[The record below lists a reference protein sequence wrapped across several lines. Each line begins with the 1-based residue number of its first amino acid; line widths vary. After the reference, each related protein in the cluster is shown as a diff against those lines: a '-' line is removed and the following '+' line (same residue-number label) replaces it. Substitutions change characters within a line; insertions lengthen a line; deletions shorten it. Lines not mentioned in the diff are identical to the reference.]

1 MGKNAKKRRESKERG
16 TRRTLSLQVSLPL
29 VDALMGLEED
39 FFALCV
45 RSGQA
50 VLSAM
55 LEEDRTALC
64 GPKWSRT
71 VKGEAQRAGTTR
83 SEVTLGGRRI
93 PITRPRA
100 RRRGGEEIDLPTFVW
115 ASGRDP
121 LHRATL
127 TAISAGVSTRAYEGT
142 LADLPDDMDSRATAR
157 SSVSRRFVAMSS
169 AKLTE
174 WLNAPLEAAEFEA
187 IAIDAIH
194 FKAHCVVIALGIT
207 TQGTKRI
214 LGLHEGSTENAAVAR
229 ALLTNLVERGLDASR
244 PMLFAIDGS
253 KALRKAIR
261 EVWGAAG
268 VVQRCQIHKIRNVL
282 EHLPEE
288 ARPRVR
294 AEMRKAYEESD
305 WKKAEA
311 RLKRLAR
318 SVEEAFPGAAASLR
332 EGLAETL
339 TLKRLG
345 VRGALYRTL
354 RSTNTIENLN
364 GTIATYTRNTK
375 RWRGGRMILRWVAA
389 ALDHAQPRLRAI
401 RGFSELP
408 KLRAAL
414 VATLASGEQIGEELA
429 A

>member
-1 MGKNAKKRRESKERG
+1 MGKNAKRRRESKG
-16 TRRTLSLQVSLPL
+16 TGARRTLNVQLSLPL
-29 VDALMGLEED
+29 VDALTGLEED

-64 GPKWSRT
+64 GPKWTRSA
-71 VKGEAQRAGTTR
+71 KGAAQRAGTTH
-83 SEVTLGGRRI
+83 SAVTLGGRRI

-115 ASGRDP
+115 ARRRDP
-121 LHRATL
+121 LDRATL
-127 TAISAGVSTRAYEGT
+127 NAVSAGVSTRAYETT
-142 LADLPDDMDSRATAR
+142 LPELPDDIDSRATAR

-187 IAIDAIH
+187 IAIDAIY
-194 FKAHCVVIALGIT
+194 FKKHCVVIALGLT
-207 TQGTKRI
+207 AQGTKRI
-214 LGLHEGSTENAAVAR
+214 LGLHEGSTENAAVVQ

-261 EVWGAAG
+261 EVWGETG

-282 EHLPEE
+282 EHLPED

-294 AEMRKAYEESD
+294 AEMCKAYEESD
-305 WKKAEA
+305 WKQAEA

-318 SVEEAFPGAAASLR
+318 SLAEAHPGAAASVC

-339 TLKRLG
+339 TLQRLG

-389 ALDHAQPRLRAI
+389 ALDHAQPRFRAI

-408 KLRAAL
+408 KLRTAL
-414 VATLASGEQIGEELA
+414 VAMLASGDQIGEELA